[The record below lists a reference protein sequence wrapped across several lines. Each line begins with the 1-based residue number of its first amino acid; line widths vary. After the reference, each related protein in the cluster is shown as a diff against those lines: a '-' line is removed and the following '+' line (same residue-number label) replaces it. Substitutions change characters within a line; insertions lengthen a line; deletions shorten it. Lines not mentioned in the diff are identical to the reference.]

1 MSKKTATQSKPAA
14 QTTQAPAKTTQSGV
28 KSSIKEAPKVVT
40 KGGAFDPSP
49 FTKSGVPEETVLEIK
64 SAFDL
69 FDTDQG
75 GSIDTKGK

>member
-1 MSKKTATQSKPAA
+1 MSKKTATQSKPTT
-14 QTTQAPAKTTQSGV
+14 QTTQPPAKTTQSGV
-28 KSSIKEAPKVVT
+28 KSSIKEAPKVAT
-40 KGGAFDPSP
+40 KGAFDPSP
-49 FTKSGVPEETVLEIK
+49 YTKSGVPEESVLEIK